1 MGKRKTNSGHNFRV
15 LFLFKSVFPALCN
28 MSLTYNFC
36 FVGVFKYTM
45 NLCEKLYQVGHFFWR
60 EKAWLEHLGILD
72 HSYVADVLDFSL
84 W

>member
-1 MGKRKTNSGHNFRV
+1 
-15 LFLFKSVFPALCN
+15 
-28 MSLTYNFC
+28 
-36 FVGVFKYTM
+36 M